1 MDQDAAHRKTDATT
15 DGAMTDGAMIDEA
28 RTETP
33 IFRALLVPYRSLG
46 RRGFTVLMVFLGV
59 VSLATGLGFLVK
71 GAWPV
76 FGFFGLDVLLV
87 YLAFRAS
94 YRSARAREE
103 VEVTRLE
110 LAIRKI
116 APNGAVRESHY
127 NPFWARFH
135 VQRHDEIG
143 ITRMQVAGEGRAT
156 EIGGFL
162 NPDDRES
169 FALAF
174 NRALLTAKG
183 R

>member
-1 MDQDAAHRKTDATT
+1 
-15 DGAMTDGAMIDEA
+15 MTDNASSELRSGELQSGEFGSSGEDTADV
-28 RTETP
+28 P

-46 RRGFTVLMVFLGV
+46 RRGFVALMLFVCI
-59 VSLATGLGFLVK
+59 VSLATSIGFLVK

-76 FGFFGLDVLLV
+76 LGFFGVDILLV
-87 YLAFRAS
+87 YVAFRAS

-103 VEVTRLE
+103 VSVSRTDL
-110 LAIRKI
+110 LVRKI
-116 APNGAVRESHY
+116 SAKGVVQEAHF
-127 NPFWARFH
+127 NPFWARFL
-135 VQRHDEIG
+135 VARHEEIG
-143 ITRMQVAGEGRAT
+143 ITRMEIAGHGQST

-169 FALAF
+169 FATAF

>member
-1 MDQDAAHRKTDATT
+1 MDQQVRLQTA
-15 DGAMTDGAMIDEA
+15 GAPEQGA
-28 RTETP
+28 ETP

-46 RRGFTVLMVFLGV
+46 KRGFQVLMLFLGV
-59 VSLATGLGFLVK
+59 VSLATGLGFVAK

-76 FGFFGLDVLLV
+76 FGFFGLDVALV
-87 YLAFRAS
+87 YIAFRAS

-103 VEVTRLE
+103 VEISRLD
-110 LAIRKI
+110 LSIRKI
-116 APNGAVRESHY
+116 APDGAVREVHY
-127 NPFWARFH
+127 NPFWARFQ
-135 VQRHDEIG
+135 VQRHEEIG
-143 ITRMQVAGEGRAT
+143 ITRMAVAGEGRAT
-156 EIGGFL
+156 EIGTFL